1 MRLCVRRAGA
11 RHGGVPAWR
20 QGSLLLAAGAL
31 LLAGCTSA
39 GDDNGPLVVQPGAPG
54 ETSRMV
60 PADELPELEL
70 PEYTEADVDFV
81 GGMLEHHAQA
91 LVMTAMVPD
100 RTEREDIP
108 LLAQRL
114 EISQQDEVA
123 QMEAWL
129 EARDEDPA
137 SGHNHG
143 DGDLVPGM
151 LTDDQLAELEAA
163 SGAEFDRLF
172 LEYMIHHHE
181 GAITM
186 VDELRGGGG
195 AQEPEMS
202 QLVLHI
208 DSDQRIEIKRMQG
221 LLDELDSKG

>member
-1 MRLCVRRAGA
+1 MRLTARRAGA
-11 RHGGVPAWR
+11 RHGGAPPWR
-20 QGSLLLAAGAL
+20 QGALVLVAGAI
-31 LLAGCTSA
+31 LLAGCTSD
-39 GDDNGPLVVQPGAPG
+39 GDDEGPLVVQPGAPG

-60 PADELPELEL
+60 PADELPELDL
-70 PEYTEADVDFV
+70 PEYTEADVEFIA
-81 GGMLEHHAQA
+81 GMLEHHAQA

-114 EISQQDEVA
+114 EISQQDEIA

-137 SGHNHG
+137 SGHHHG
-143 DGDLVPGM
+143 DGDLMPGM
-151 LTDDQLAELEAA
+151 LTDDQLAEMEAA
-163 SGAEFDRLF
+163 SAGEFDRLF
-172 LEYMIHHHE
+172 LEYMIYHHE

-195 AQEPEMS
+195 AQEPEMA

-208 DSDQRIEIKRMQG
+208 ESDQRIEIKRMQG
-221 LLDELDSKG
+221 LLDELDSTG